1 MASLKYEISLLDR
14 NTRFALWQIKMQAV
28 LAQMDLED
36 ALLGIDKMPSTLTDE
51 EKKRKD
57 RKALTQ
63 LHLHLSNEIL
73 QDVMKEKTAA
83 ALWKRL
89 EQICMSKTLTSKL
102 HMKQRLY
109 AHRLEEGA
117 SVHEHLTVF
126 KEILS
131 NLEAM
136 EVQYDKED
144 LGLILLCSL
153 PPSYL
158 TFRDTILYS
167 RESLTVDEVYDS
179 LTSYDK
185 MKHLVVKPD
194 SQGEGLIVRGRQ
206 DRNTDDDRG
215 RTQERNHRGKSKGR
229 SKSSNRG
236 KTCNF
241 CKKKGHIKSECY
253 KLQNKIKREA
263 ANQKEKQPENSGE
276 ADVVEDYSDGELL
289 VASVNDSK
297 VSEEWI
303 LDSGCT
309 FHMSPNRDWFTTYE
323 TVSEG
328 VVLMGNNASC
338 KIAGVG
344 TIKVKMFD
352 GIVRT
357 LSDVR
362 YVPELKINLISLSTL
377 DSKGYRYTAESGV
390 LKISKGS
397 LVVMKGQR
405 KTAKLYVL
413 QGSTVTGDAAVA
425 SSSLS
430 DDDITKLWH
439 MRLGHMSENGMVE
452 LSKRGLL
459 DGQGICKLNFCEH
472 CVFGKRKRVRFT
484 RGIHNTKETLEYIHS
499 DLWGPSRVPSRGGA
513 NYMLTFIDD
522 FSRKV
527 WAFFLKQ
534 KSDVFSAF
542 KSWKIMI
549 EKQTGKQIKYLRTD
563 NGLEFCSDE
572 FNRLCKSEGIV
583 RHLTVRH
590 TPQQN
595 GVAERMNRTIMEKVR
610 CMLSNAN
617 LPKSF
622 WAEAASTACFLINRS
637 PSVAIEKKTPQEVWS
652 GNPAN
657 YSDLKIFGCPAYAH
671 VNNGKLEPRSIK
683 CVFLGYKAGVKG
695 YKLWCPENRKV
706 VISRDVV
713 FDETAMLP
721 NLSLKDSSNKENQK
735 QVEHQINTESTPQV
749 STKIEN
755 RVASSPQYS
764 IAKNRTKRE
773 IKPPKKYAEADLV
786 AYALNVAEDI
796 DANQEPSNYSEA
808 ISCEDSEKWMFAM
821 QEEMESLHKNKT
833 WDLVKLP
840 KGKKTVRCKW
850 VFKKKEGT
858 PGVEEPKYKA
868 RLVAKGYSQVP
879 GVDFTDV
886 FSPVVK
892 HSSIRA
898 LLGIVAMHD
907 LELEQLDV
915 KTAFL
920 HGELEEDIYMQQ
932 PEGFR
937 VSEKEDYVCLLKKS
951 LYGLKQSPRQ
961 WYKRFDSFMTSHDF
975 KRSSFDSCVYF
986 KKNNDGSFVYLL
998 LYVDDMLIAAKD
1010 KGEIRKVKAQLSEE
1024 FEMKDLGPAKKILG
1038 MEILRDRKTS
1048 KLYLSQKGY
1057 IEKLLCRFN
1066 MRSAKPVSTP
1076 LAAHF
1081 RLSSAL
1087 SPQSD
1092 DEIEY
1097 MSHVPYSSA
1106 VGSLMYAMVC
1116 SRPDLSYAVSAV
1128 SRYMVNLGKEHWKT
1142 VQWILRYLRGTTDV
1156 CLQFGRTEDGVIGYV
1171 DADFAGDLDR
1181 RRSLTGY
1188 VFTIGGCAISWKAT
1202 LQTTVALS
1210 TTEAEYMAITEACK
1224 EAIWLKGLFSEL
1236 NEDLQIS
1243 TVFCDSQSAIFLTKD
1258 QMFHERTKH
1267 IDVRYHFVRDI
1278 IARGDIVV
1286 SKISTHEN
1294 PADMMTKSLPITK
1307 FEHCLDLI
1315 QGPSLGEDQHD
1326 SQLRMVNAISSRTH
1340 EIDYEMN
1347 MLSAKVNRKHSDVE
1361 TTSADGKDTNGGK
1374 HRSSEGKLSNKESR
1388 SRVLNRSVVKSK
1400 SDMASKI
1407 RKTPA
1412 GTRTAVQKSKFDQKE
1427 EIRKRI
1433 EELRIQRQKRIA
1445 ERSAAKGL
1453 NPVTS
1458 RKNSIGTKTST
1469 TSLKNQPLNQ
1479 ETKKLPKPAL
1489 RSSTI
1494 EHLATARK
1502 SAELKSNQ
1510 PKKSASKENS
1520 SSTTGSQKVKSST
1533 NKVKGSDK
1541 KSGTN
1546 KVLSCDKDPRE
1557 KVSEEITFESE
1568 ATQQT
1573 AIVDDFK
1580 DVQELQSITSIMK
1593 PEECEIL
1600 QRKTSSESKNS
1611 NANMLTEDN
1620 KPLQSDHLK
1629 AKDFDE
1635 DVPEMITV
1643 DSIPPSPD
1651 KTVKFS
1657 TVNVGT
1663 NSEVNGKDTS
1673 GRVIAEIEISTPPPN
1688 EAIEMEPSVHS
1699 RKKWNNGENSPKAS
1713 KRFRKLLFFGKRT
1726 RNSTKTDFIAIVNS
1740 C

>member
-1 MASLKYEISLLDR
+1 MASLKYEIPLLDR

-153 PPSYL
+153 PPSYS

-194 SQGEGLIVRGRQ
+194 SQGEGLIVRERQ

-263 ANQKEKQPENSGE
+263 ANQKGKQPENSGE

-352 GIVRT
+352 GVVRT
-357 LSDVR
+357 LSDGK
-362 YVPELKINLISLSTL
+362 E
-377 DSKGYRYTAESGV
+377 
-390 LKISKGS
+390 
-397 LVVMKGQR
+397 

-472 CVFGKRKRVRFT
+472 CVFGKQKRVRFT

-637 PSVAIEKKTPQEVWS
+637 PSVAIEKRLHK
-652 GNPAN
+652 
-657 YSDLKIFGCPAYAH
+657 
-671 VNNGKLEPRSIK
+671 
-683 CVFLGYKAGVKG
+683 
-695 YKLWCPENRKV
+695 RKV

-735 QVEHQINTESTPQV
+735 QVEHQINTESTPQI
-749 STKIEN
+749 STKIKN

-764 IAKNRTKRE
+764 IAKNRNKRE

-808 ISCEDSEKWMFAM
+808 ISCEDLEKWMFAM
-821 QEEMESLHKNKT
+821 QEEMESLHKTKH
-833 WDLVKLP
+833 
-840 KGKKTVRCKW
+840 GI
-850 VFKKKEGT
+850 F
-858 PGVEEPKYKA
+858 
-868 RLVAKGYSQVP
+868 QVP

-932 PEGFR
+932 PEGFT

-1128 SRYMVNLGKEHWKT
+1128 SRYMANPGKEHWKA

-1202 LQTTVALS
+1202 LQTTVTLS
-1210 TTEAEYMAITEACK
+1210 TTEALYMAITEACK

-1243 TVFCDSQSAIFLTKD
+1243 TIFCDSQSAIFLTKD

-1286 SKISTHEN
+1286 SKINTHEN

-1307 FEHCLDLI
+1307 FEHCLDLEV
-1315 QGPSLGEDQHD
+1315 L
-1326 SQLRMVNAISSRTH
+1326 L
-1340 EIDYEMN
+1340 
-1347 MLSAKVNRKHSDVE
+1347 AKV
-1361 TTSADGKDTNGGK
+1361 T
-1374 HRSSEGKLSNKESR
+1374 L
-1388 SRVLNRSVVKSK
+1388 
-1400 SDMASKI
+1400 
-1407 RKTPA
+1407 
-1412 GTRTAVQKSKFDQKE
+1412 
-1427 EIRKRI
+1427 
-1433 EELRIQRQKRIA
+1433 
-1445 ERSAAKGL
+1445 
-1453 NPVTS
+1453 
-1458 RKNSIGTKTST
+1458 
-1469 TSLKNQPLNQ
+1469 
-1479 ETKKLPKPAL
+1479 KKLP
-1489 RSSTI
+1489 
-1494 EHLATARK
+1494 ARRVFGTF
-1502 SAELKSNQ
+1502 AD
-1510 PKKSASKENS
+1510 SASCLKRY
-1520 SSTTGSQKVKSST
+1520 SST
-1533 NKVKGSDK
+1533 NFKPP
-1541 KSGTN
+1541 
-1546 KVLSCDKDPRE
+1546 LSE
-1557 KVSEEITFESE
+1557 KFFQNQIGGH
-1568 ATQQT
+1568 
-1573 AIVDDFK
+1573 
-1580 DVQELQSITSIMK
+1580 
-1593 PEECEIL
+1593 
-1600 QRKTSSESKNS
+1600 
-1611 NANMLTEDN
+1611 
-1620 KPLQSDHLK
+1620 PLGYKCNIFQ
-1629 AKDFDE
+1629 
-1635 DVPEMITV
+1635 
-1643 DSIPPSPD
+1643 
-1651 KTVKFS
+1651 
-1657 TVNVGT
+1657 
-1663 NSEVNGKDTS
+1663 
-1673 GRVIAEIEISTPPPN
+1673 
-1688 EAIEMEPSVHS
+1688 PSV
-1699 RKKWNNGENSPKAS
+1699 A
-1713 KRFRKLLFFGKRT
+1713 
-1726 RNSTKTDFIAIVNS
+1726 
-1740 C
+1740 

>member
-1 MASLKYEISLLDR
+1 
-14 NTRFALWQIKMQAV
+14 
-28 LAQMDLED
+28 
-36 ALLGIDKMPSTLTDE
+36 
-51 EKKRKD
+51 
-57 RKALTQ
+57 
-63 LHLHLSNEIL
+63 
-73 QDVMKEKTAA
+73 
-83 ALWKRL
+83 
-89 EQICMSKTLTSKL
+89 
-102 HMKQRLY
+102 
-109 AHRLEEGA
+109 
-117 SVHEHLTVF
+117 
-126 KEILS
+126 
-131 NLEAM
+131 M

-153 PPSYL
+153 PPSYS
-158 TFRDTILYS
+158 TFRDRFYIAA
-167 RESLTVDEVYDS
+167 SLS
-179 LTSYDK
+179 QLMRFMLLTSYDK

-206 DRNTDDDRG
+206 DQNTDDDREEG
-215 RTQERNHRGKSKGR
+215 D
-229 SKSSNRG
+229 
-236 KTCNF
+236 
-241 CKKKGHIKSECY
+241 IKSECY
-253 KLQNKIKREA
+253 KLQNKIKGEA
-263 ANQKEKQPENSGE
+263 ANQKGKQPENSGE
-276 ADVVEDYSDGELL
+276 ADVVEDYSD
-289 VASVNDSK
+289 
-297 VSEEWI
+297 
-303 LDSGCT
+303 GCT

-352 GIVRT
+352 GVVRT

-362 YVPELKINLISLSTL
+362 
-377 DSKGYRYTAESGV
+377 
-390 LKISKGS
+390 
-397 LVVMKGQR
+397 
-405 KTAKLYVL
+405 AKKNCQVICFA
-413 QGSTVTGDAAVA
+413 GFTVTGDAAVA

-472 CVFGKRKRVRFT
+472 CVFGKQKRVRFI

-542 KSWKIMI
+542 K
-549 EKQTGKQIKYLRTD
+549 
-563 NGLEFCSDE
+563 
-572 FNRLCKSEGIV
+572 LCKSEGIV

-595 GVAERMNRTIMEKVR
+595 GVAERMNRTIMERRFDVCCQIPTYRSRFGQK
-610 CMLSNAN
+610 
-617 LPKSF
+617 
-622 WAEAASTACFLINRS
+622 AASTACFLINRS
-637 PSVAIEKKTPQEVWS
+637 PSVAIKKR
-652 GNPAN
+652 
-657 YSDLKIFGCPAYAH
+657 LHK
-671 VNNGKLEPRSIK
+671 
-683 CVFLGYKAGVKG
+683 
-695 YKLWCPENRKV
+695 RKV

-735 QVEHQINTESTPQV
+735 QVEHQINTESTPQ
-749 STKIEN
+749 
-755 RVASSPQYS
+755 
-764 IAKNRTKRE
+764 
-773 IKPPKKYAEADLV
+773 KYAEADLV

-821 QEEMESLHKNKT
+821 QEKMESLHKNKT
-833 WDLVKLP
+833 WDRVKLP

-858 PGVEEPKYKA
+858 PGVEEPKYKT

-892 HSSIRA
+892 HNSIRA

-932 PEGFR
+932 PEGFT

-1010 KGEIRKVKAQLSEE
+1010 KGEIRK
-1024 FEMKDLGPAKKILG
+1024 
-1038 MEILRDRKTS
+1038 
-1048 KLYLSQKGY
+1048 KGY

-1076 LAAHF
+1076 LAAAHF

-1092 DEIEY
+1092 DEIKY

-1106 VGSLMYAMVC
+1106 VGSLMYAMFV
-1116 SRPDLSYAVSAV
+1116 
-1128 SRYMVNLGKEHWKT
+1128 H
-1142 VQWILRYLRGTTDV
+1142 VQIYHMQSVQLADIWRIP
-1156 CLQFGRTEDGVIGYV
+1156 FGRTEDGVIGYV

-1307 FEHCLDLI
+1307 FEHCLDL
-1315 QGPSLGEDQHD
+1315 
-1326 SQLRMVNAISSRTH
+1326 
-1340 EIDYEMN
+1340 
-1347 MLSAKVNRKHSDVE
+1347 
-1361 TTSADGKDTNGGK
+1361 
-1374 HRSSEGKLSNKESR
+1374 
-1388 SRVLNRSVVKSK
+1388 
-1400 SDMASKI
+1400 
-1407 RKTPA
+1407 
-1412 GTRTAVQKSKFDQKE
+1412 
-1427 EIRKRI
+1427 
-1433 EELRIQRQKRIA
+1433 
-1445 ERSAAKGL
+1445 
-1453 NPVTS
+1453 
-1458 RKNSIGTKTST
+1458 
-1469 TSLKNQPLNQ
+1469 
-1479 ETKKLPKPAL
+1479 
-1489 RSSTI
+1489 
-1494 EHLATARK
+1494 
-1502 SAELKSNQ
+1502 
-1510 PKKSASKENS
+1510 
-1520 SSTTGSQKVKSST
+1520 
-1533 NKVKGSDK
+1533 
-1541 KSGTN
+1541 
-1546 KVLSCDKDPRE
+1546 
-1557 KVSEEITFESE
+1557 
-1568 ATQQT
+1568 
-1573 AIVDDFK
+1573 
-1580 DVQELQSITSIMK
+1580 
-1593 PEECEIL
+1593 
-1600 QRKTSSESKNS
+1600 
-1611 NANMLTEDN
+1611 
-1620 KPLQSDHLK
+1620 
-1629 AKDFDE
+1629 
-1635 DVPEMITV
+1635 
-1643 DSIPPSPD
+1643 
-1651 KTVKFS
+1651 
-1657 TVNVGT
+1657 VG
-1663 NSEVNGKDTS
+1663 
-1673 GRVIAEIEISTPPPN
+1673 
-1688 EAIEMEPSVHS
+1688 VH
-1699 RKKWNNGENSPKAS
+1699 
-1713 KRFRKLLFFGKRT
+1713 
-1726 RNSTKTDFIAIVNS
+1726 

>member
-1 MASLKYEISLLDR
+1 MASLKYEIPLLDR

-28 LAQMDLED
+28 LAQIDLED

-109 AHRLEEGA
+109 AHRLEEDA

-153 PPSYL
+153 PPSYS

-194 SQGEGLIVRGRQ
+194 SQGEGLIVCGRQ

-215 RTQERNHRGKSKGR
+215 RTQERNYRGKSKGR

-263 ANQKEKQPENSGE
+263 ANQKGKQPENSGE

-289 VASVNDSK
+289 VASVNDFK

-352 GIVRT
+352 GVVRT
-357 LSDVR
+357 LSDIR
-362 YVPELKINLISLSTL
+362 YVPELKRNLISLSTL

-413 QGSTVTGDAAVA
+413 QGSTVTGDATVA

-472 CVFGKRKRVRFT
+472 CVFGKQKRVRFT

-499 DLWGPSRVPSRGGA
+499 DLWGPSKVPSRGGA

-572 FNRLCKSEGIV
+572 FNRL
-583 RHLTVRH
+583 
-590 TPQQN
+590 
-595 GVAERMNRTIMEKVR
+595 
-610 CMLSNAN
+610 
-617 LPKSF
+617 
-622 WAEAASTACFLINRS
+622 
-637 PSVAIEKKTPQEVWS
+637 KKTPQEVWS

-671 VNNGKLEPRSIK
+671 VNSGKLEPRSIK

-840 KGKKTVRCKW
+840 KGKKTICCKW

-932 PEGFR
+932 PEGFT

-1106 VGSLMYAMVC
+1106 VGSLMYAIVC

-1128 SRYMVNLGKEHWKT
+1128 SRYMANPGKEHWKA
-1142 VQWILRYLRGTTDV
+1142 VQWILRYLRD
-1156 CLQFGRTEDGVIGYV
+1156 LDRRRTEDGVYSYV
-1171 DADFAGDLDR
+1171 DADFVGDLDR

-1202 LQTTVALS
+1202 LQTTVTLS

-1307 FEHCLDLI
+1307 FEHCLDL
-1315 QGPSLGEDQHD
+1315 
-1326 SQLRMVNAISSRTH
+1326 
-1340 EIDYEMN
+1340 
-1347 MLSAKVNRKHSDVE
+1347 
-1361 TTSADGKDTNGGK
+1361 
-1374 HRSSEGKLSNKESR
+1374 
-1388 SRVLNRSVVKSK
+1388 
-1400 SDMASKI
+1400 
-1407 RKTPA
+1407 
-1412 GTRTAVQKSKFDQKE
+1412 
-1427 EIRKRI
+1427 
-1433 EELRIQRQKRIA
+1433 
-1445 ERSAAKGL
+1445 
-1453 NPVTS
+1453 
-1458 RKNSIGTKTST
+1458 
-1469 TSLKNQPLNQ
+1469 
-1479 ETKKLPKPAL
+1479 
-1489 RSSTI
+1489 
-1494 EHLATARK
+1494 
-1502 SAELKSNQ
+1502 
-1510 PKKSASKENS
+1510 
-1520 SSTTGSQKVKSST
+1520 
-1533 NKVKGSDK
+1533 
-1541 KSGTN
+1541 
-1546 KVLSCDKDPRE
+1546 
-1557 KVSEEITFESE
+1557 
-1568 ATQQT
+1568 
-1573 AIVDDFK
+1573 
-1580 DVQELQSITSIMK
+1580 
-1593 PEECEIL
+1593 
-1600 QRKTSSESKNS
+1600 
-1611 NANMLTEDN
+1611 
-1620 KPLQSDHLK
+1620 
-1629 AKDFDE
+1629 
-1635 DVPEMITV
+1635 
-1643 DSIPPSPD
+1643 
-1651 KTVKFS
+1651 
-1657 TVNVGT
+1657 VG
-1663 NSEVNGKDTS
+1663 
-1673 GRVIAEIEISTPPPN
+1673 
-1688 EAIEMEPSVHS
+1688 VH
-1699 RKKWNNGENSPKAS
+1699 
-1713 KRFRKLLFFGKRT
+1713 
-1726 RNSTKTDFIAIVNS
+1726 

>member
-1 MASLKYEISLLDR
+1 
-14 NTRFALWQIKMQAV
+14 
-28 LAQMDLED
+28 
-36 ALLGIDKMPSTLTDE
+36 
-51 EKKRKD
+51 
-57 RKALTQ
+57 
-63 LHLHLSNEIL
+63 
-73 QDVMKEKTAA
+73 MKEKTAA

-144 LGLILLCSL
+144 LGLVLLCSL
-153 PPSYL
+153 PPSYS

-185 MKHLVVKPD
+185 MKHLVVKPN

-229 SKSSNRG
+229 SKPSNRG

-263 ANQKEKQPENSGE
+263 ANQKGKQPENSGE

-344 TIKVKMFD
+344 TIKVKILME
-352 GIVRT
+352 
-357 LSDVR
+357 LS
-362 YVPELKINLISLSTL
+362 EH
-377 DSKGYRYTAESGV
+377 
-390 LKISKGS
+390 
-397 LVVMKGQR
+397 LVTYGQR

-413 QGSTVTGDAAVA
+413 QGSTVTGDAAIA

-472 CVFGKRKRVRFT
+472 CVFGKKKR
-484 RGIHNTKETLEYIHS
+484 
-499 DLWGPSRVPSRGGA
+499 
-513 NYMLTFIDD
+513 
-522 FSRKV
+522 
-527 WAFFLKQ
+527 
-534 KSDVFSAF
+534 
-542 KSWKIMI
+542 
-549 EKQTGKQIKYLRTD
+549 
-563 NGLEFCSDE
+563 

-764 IAKNRTKRE
+764 IAKNRAKRE

-915 KTAFL
+915 KTTFL

-932 PEGFR
+932 PEGFT

-951 LYGLKQSPRQ
+951 LYGLKQSPR
-961 WYKRFDSFMTSHDF
+961 
-975 KRSSFDSCVYF
+975 
-986 KKNNDGSFVYLL
+986 
-998 LYVDDMLIAAKD
+998 
-1010 KGEIRKVKAQLSEE
+1010 
-1024 FEMKDLGPAKKILG
+1024 
-1038 MEILRDRKTS
+1038 
-1048 KLYLSQKGY
+1048 
-1057 IEKLLCRFN
+1057 
-1066 MRSAKPVSTP
+1066 
-1076 LAAHF
+1076 
-1081 RLSSAL
+1081 
-1087 SPQSD
+1087 
-1092 DEIEY
+1092 
-1097 MSHVPYSSA
+1097 
-1106 VGSLMYAMVC
+1106 
-1116 SRPDLSYAVSAV
+1116 
-1128 SRYMVNLGKEHWKT
+1128 
-1142 VQWILRYLRGTTDV
+1142 
-1156 CLQFGRTEDGVIGYV
+1156 
-1171 DADFAGDLDR
+1171 
-1181 RRSLTGY
+1181 
-1188 VFTIGGCAISWKAT
+1188 
-1202 LQTTVALS
+1202 
-1210 TTEAEYMAITEACK
+1210 
-1224 EAIWLKGLFSEL
+1224 
-1236 NEDLQIS
+1236 
-1243 TVFCDSQSAIFLTKD
+1243 
-1258 QMFHERTKH
+1258 
-1267 IDVRYHFVRDI
+1267 
-1278 IARGDIVV
+1278 
-1286 SKISTHEN
+1286 
-1294 PADMMTKSLPITK
+1294 
-1307 FEHCLDLI
+1307 
-1315 QGPSLGEDQHD
+1315 
-1326 SQLRMVNAISSRTH
+1326 
-1340 EIDYEMN
+1340 
-1347 MLSAKVNRKHSDVE
+1347 
-1361 TTSADGKDTNGGK
+1361 
-1374 HRSSEGKLSNKESR
+1374 
-1388 SRVLNRSVVKSK
+1388 
-1400 SDMASKI
+1400 
-1407 RKTPA
+1407 
-1412 GTRTAVQKSKFDQKE
+1412 
-1427 EIRKRI
+1427 
-1433 EELRIQRQKRIA
+1433 
-1445 ERSAAKGL
+1445 
-1453 NPVTS
+1453 
-1458 RKNSIGTKTST
+1458 
-1469 TSLKNQPLNQ
+1469 
-1479 ETKKLPKPAL
+1479 
-1489 RSSTI
+1489 
-1494 EHLATARK
+1494 
-1502 SAELKSNQ
+1502 
-1510 PKKSASKENS
+1510 
-1520 SSTTGSQKVKSST
+1520 
-1533 NKVKGSDK
+1533 
-1541 KSGTN
+1541 
-1546 KVLSCDKDPRE
+1546 
-1557 KVSEEITFESE
+1557 
-1568 ATQQT
+1568 
-1573 AIVDDFK
+1573 
-1580 DVQELQSITSIMK
+1580 
-1593 PEECEIL
+1593 
-1600 QRKTSSESKNS
+1600 
-1611 NANMLTEDN
+1611 
-1620 KPLQSDHLK
+1620 
-1629 AKDFDE
+1629 
-1635 DVPEMITV
+1635 
-1643 DSIPPSPD
+1643 
-1651 KTVKFS
+1651 
-1657 TVNVGT
+1657 
-1663 NSEVNGKDTS
+1663 
-1673 GRVIAEIEISTPPPN
+1673 
-1688 EAIEMEPSVHS
+1688 
-1699 RKKWNNGENSPKAS
+1699 
-1713 KRFRKLLFFGKRT
+1713 
-1726 RNSTKTDFIAIVNS
+1726 
-1740 C
+1740 

>member
-1 MASLKYEISLLDR
+1 MTSLKYEILLLDR
-14 NTRFALWQIKMQAV
+14 NTRFALWQIKMQTV
-28 LAQMDLED
+28 LAQMDLKD
-36 ALLGIDKMPSTLTDE
+36 ALLGVDKMPSTLTDE
-51 EKKRKD
+51 EKKRND

-153 PPSYL
+153 PPSYS
-158 TFRDTILYS
+158 TIRDTILYS
-167 RESLTVDEVYDS
+167 RESLTVDEGD
-179 LTSYDK
+179 
-185 MKHLVVKPD
+185 
-194 SQGEGLIVRGRQ
+194 GLIVRGRQ
-206 DRNTDDDRG
+206 DRNADDDRG
-215 RTQERNHRGKSKGR
+215 RTQERNPRGKSKGR
-229 SKSSNRG
+229 SKCSNRG
-236 KTCNF
+236 
-241 CKKKGHIKSECY
+241 
-253 KLQNKIKREA
+253 
-263 ANQKEKQPENSGE
+263 
-276 ADVVEDYSDGELL
+276 
-289 VASVNDSK
+289 
-297 VSEEWI
+297 
-303 LDSGCT
+303 CT
-309 FHMSPNRDWFTTYE
+309 FYMNPNRDWFTIYK

-328 VVLMGNNASC
+328 VVLMGNNTSC

-352 GIVRT
+352 GVVRT

-362 YVPELKINLISLSTL
+362 HVLELKRNLISLSTL

-405 KTAKLYVL
+405 KIAKLYVL

-439 MRLGHMSENGMVE
+439 MRLGHMSENDMTE

-472 CVFGKRKRVRFT
+472 CVFGKQKRVRFT
-484 RGIHNTKETLEYIHS
+484 RGIHNTKGMLEYIHS
-499 DLWGPSRVPSRGGA
+499 DLWGSSKVPSRGGA

-534 KSDVFSAF
+534 KSD
-542 KSWKIMI
+542 
-549 EKQTGKQIKYLRTD
+549 
-563 NGLEFCSDE
+563 
-572 FNRLCKSEGIV
+572 IV
-583 RHLTVRH
+583 QVRRDH
-590 TPQQN
+590 ET
-595 GVAERMNRTIMEKVR
+595 
-610 CMLSNAN
+610 LDS
-617 LPKSF
+617 SSY
-622 WAEAASTACFLINRS
+622 STAKQHCRTNEQNDHGEGSIRS

-671 VNNGKLEPRSIK
+671 VDNGKLEPRSIK
-683 CVFLGYKAGVKG
+683 CVFLGYKASVKG

-713 FDETAMLP
+713 FDETAMIP

-735 QVEHQINTESTPQV
+735 QVEHQINTESTPQAI
-749 STKIEN
+749 TKIEN

-764 IAKNRTKRE
+764 IAKNRIRRE

-808 ISCEDSEKWMFAM
+808 VSCEDSKKWMFAM
-821 QEEMESLHKNKT
+821 QEEMESLYKNRT

-858 PGVEEPKYKA
+858 PGVEEPRYKA
-868 RLVAKGYSQVP
+868 RLVAKGYSQIP
-879 GVDFTDV
+879 GVDFTYV
-886 FSPVVK
+886 FSPMVK

-915 KTAFL
+915 KTVFL

-932 PEGFR
+932 PEGFI
-937 VSEKEDYVCLLKKS
+937 VSEKENYVCLLRKS

-975 KRSSFDSCVYF
+975 KRSSLDSCVYF
-986 KKNNDGSFVYLL
+986 KKNSDGSFVYLL

-1024 FEMKDLGPAKKILG
+1024 FDMKDFGPAKKILG
-1038 MEILRDRKTS
+1038 MEILRDRKVS

-1057 IEKLLCRFN
+1057 IEKVLCRFN
-1066 MRSAKPVSTP
+1066 MQSAKPVSTP

-1087 SPQSD
+1087 SPQSDDEIEYISHVPYSSAVGSLMYAMVCSRPDLSYAVSAVSRYMANPGKEHWKTLIEEDLLQVTSLQSEVVQLVSD

-1128 SRYMVNLGKEHWKT
+1128 SRYMANPRKEHWKA
-1142 VQWILRYLRGTTDV
+1142 VQWVLRYLRGTTDV
-1156 CLQFGRTEDGVIGYV
+1156 CLQFGRTKDGVIGYV
-1171 DADFAGDLDR
+1171 DADFVGDLDR

-1202 LQTTVALS
+1202 LQTTVTLS

-1258 QMFHERTKH
+1258 QMFHERTKY

-1278 IARGDIVV
+1278 IAHGDIVV

-1294 PADMMTKSLPITK
+1294 PTDMMTKSLPITK
-1307 FEHCLDLI
+1307 FEHCLDL
-1315 QGPSLGEDQHD
+1315 
-1326 SQLRMVNAISSRTH
+1326 
-1340 EIDYEMN
+1340 
-1347 MLSAKVNRKHSDVE
+1347 
-1361 TTSADGKDTNGGK
+1361 
-1374 HRSSEGKLSNKESR
+1374 
-1388 SRVLNRSVVKSK
+1388 
-1400 SDMASKI
+1400 
-1407 RKTPA
+1407 
-1412 GTRTAVQKSKFDQKE
+1412 
-1427 EIRKRI
+1427 
-1433 EELRIQRQKRIA
+1433 
-1445 ERSAAKGL
+1445 
-1453 NPVTS
+1453 
-1458 RKNSIGTKTST
+1458 
-1469 TSLKNQPLNQ
+1469 
-1479 ETKKLPKPAL
+1479 
-1489 RSSTI
+1489 
-1494 EHLATARK
+1494 
-1502 SAELKSNQ
+1502 
-1510 PKKSASKENS
+1510 
-1520 SSTTGSQKVKSST
+1520 
-1533 NKVKGSDK
+1533 
-1541 KSGTN
+1541 
-1546 KVLSCDKDPRE
+1546 
-1557 KVSEEITFESE
+1557 
-1568 ATQQT
+1568 
-1573 AIVDDFK
+1573 
-1580 DVQELQSITSIMK
+1580 
-1593 PEECEIL
+1593 
-1600 QRKTSSESKNS
+1600 
-1611 NANMLTEDN
+1611 
-1620 KPLQSDHLK
+1620 
-1629 AKDFDE
+1629 
-1635 DVPEMITV
+1635 
-1643 DSIPPSPD
+1643 
-1651 KTVKFS
+1651 
-1657 TVNVGT
+1657 VG
-1663 NSEVNGKDTS
+1663 
-1673 GRVIAEIEISTPPPN
+1673 
-1688 EAIEMEPSVHS
+1688 VH
-1699 RKKWNNGENSPKAS
+1699 
-1713 KRFRKLLFFGKRT
+1713 
-1726 RNSTKTDFIAIVNS
+1726 

>member
-1 MASLKYEISLLDR
+1 MASLKYEIPLLDR

-153 PPSYL
+153 PPSYS

-236 KTCNF
+236 
-241 CKKKGHIKSECY
+241 
-253 KLQNKIKREA
+253 EA
-263 ANQKEKQPENSGE
+263 ANQKGKQPENSGE

-352 GIVRT
+352 GVVRT

-362 YVPELKINLISLSTL
+362 YVPELKRNLISLSTL

-472 CVFGKRKRVRFT
+472 TVFLGSKREFDSLEESITRRKRWS
-484 RGIHNTKETLEYIHS
+484 I
-499 DLWGPSRVPSRGGA
+499 
-513 NYMLTFIDD
+513 FILIYGDHPECL
-522 FSRKV
+522 R
-527 WAFFLKQ
+527 
-534 KSDVFSAF
+534 
-542 KSWKIMI
+542 
-549 EKQTGKQIKYLRTD
+549 ETGKQIKYLRTD

-657 YSDLKIFGCPAYAH
+657 YSDLKIFGCPA
-671 VNNGKLEPRSIK
+671 
-683 CVFLGYKAGVKG
+683 
-695 YKLWCPENRKV
+695 
-706 VISRDVV
+706 DVV

-721 NLSLKDSSNKENQK
+721 NLSLKDCSNKENQK
-735 QVEHQINTESTPQV
+735 QVEHQINTESTPQMRIKSHQIILRRLAV
-749 STKIEN
+749 KTQKNGCLLCKRRWNHST
-755 RVASSPQYS
+755 
-764 IAKNRTKRE
+764 
-773 IKPPKKYAEADLV
+773 
-786 AYALNVAEDI
+786 
-796 DANQEPSNYSEA
+796 
-808 ISCEDSEKWMFAM
+808 
-821 QEEMESLHKNKT
+821 KNKT

-879 GVDFTDV
+879 GVDFTD
-886 FSPVVK
+886 
-892 HSSIRA
+892 
-898 LLGIVAMHD
+898 
-907 LELEQLDV
+907 
-915 KTAFL
+915 
-920 HGELEEDIYMQQ
+920 
-932 PEGFR
+932 
-937 VSEKEDYVCLLKKS
+937 C
-951 LYGLKQSPRQ
+951 
-961 WYKRFDSFMTSHDF
+961 
-975 KRSSFDSCVYF
+975 
-986 KKNNDGSFVYLL
+986 
-998 LYVDDMLIAAKD
+998 
-1010 KGEIRKVKAQLSEE
+1010 
-1024 FEMKDLGPAKKILG
+1024 
-1038 MEILRDRKTS
+1038 
-1048 KLYLSQKGY
+1048 
-1057 IEKLLCRFN
+1057 
-1066 MRSAKPVSTP
+1066 
-1076 LAAHF
+1076 
-1081 RLSSAL
+1081 
-1087 SPQSD
+1087 SPQ
-1092 DEIEY
+1092 
-1097 MSHVPYSSA
+1097 
-1106 VGSLMYAMVC
+1106 L
-1116 SRPDLSYAVSAV
+1116 
-1128 SRYMVNLGKEHWKT
+1128 
-1142 VQWILRYLRGTTDV
+1142 
-1156 CLQFGRTEDGVIGYV
+1156 
-1171 DADFAGDLDR
+1171 
-1181 RRSLTGY
+1181 
-1188 VFTIGGCAISWKAT
+1188 
-1202 LQTTVALS
+1202 
-1210 TTEAEYMAITEACK
+1210 
-1224 EAIWLKGLFSEL
+1224 
-1236 NEDLQIS
+1236 
-1243 TVFCDSQSAIFLTKD
+1243 
-1258 QMFHERTKH
+1258 
-1267 IDVRYHFVRDI
+1267 
-1278 IARGDIVV
+1278 
-1286 SKISTHEN
+1286 
-1294 PADMMTKSLPITK
+1294 
-1307 FEHCLDLI
+1307 
-1315 QGPSLGEDQHD
+1315 
-1326 SQLRMVNAISSRTH
+1326 
-1340 EIDYEMN
+1340 
-1347 MLSAKVNRKHSDVE
+1347 
-1361 TTSADGKDTNGGK
+1361 
-1374 HRSSEGKLSNKESR
+1374 
-1388 SRVLNRSVVKSK
+1388 
-1400 SDMASKI
+1400 
-1407 RKTPA
+1407 
-1412 GTRTAVQKSKFDQKE
+1412 
-1427 EIRKRI
+1427 
-1433 EELRIQRQKRIA
+1433 
-1445 ERSAAKGL
+1445 
-1453 NPVTS
+1453 
-1458 RKNSIGTKTST
+1458 
-1469 TSLKNQPLNQ
+1469 
-1479 ETKKLPKPAL
+1479 
-1489 RSSTI
+1489 
-1494 EHLATARK
+1494 
-1502 SAELKSNQ
+1502 
-1510 PKKSASKENS
+1510 
-1520 SSTTGSQKVKSST
+1520 
-1533 NKVKGSDK
+1533 
-1541 KSGTN
+1541 
-1546 KVLSCDKDPRE
+1546 
-1557 KVSEEITFESE
+1557 
-1568 ATQQT
+1568 
-1573 AIVDDFK
+1573 
-1580 DVQELQSITSIMK
+1580 
-1593 PEECEIL
+1593 
-1600 QRKTSSESKNS
+1600 
-1611 NANMLTEDN
+1611 
-1620 KPLQSDHLK
+1620 
-1629 AKDFDE
+1629 
-1635 DVPEMITV
+1635 
-1643 DSIPPSPD
+1643 
-1651 KTVKFS
+1651 
-1657 TVNVGT
+1657 
-1663 NSEVNGKDTS
+1663 
-1673 GRVIAEIEISTPPPN
+1673 
-1688 EAIEMEPSVHS
+1688 
-1699 RKKWNNGENSPKAS
+1699 
-1713 KRFRKLLFFGKRT
+1713 
-1726 RNSTKTDFIAIVNS
+1726 
-1740 C
+1740 